1 MLRRSGKEEEF
12 LTYESLRSQ
21 RQKRALNM
29 VWTAAGAY
37 GFRPEFLAFHQDG
50 EPDIYLNSIVG
61 FVHRHYDGE
70 KLAAYFRELDKSLLG
85 ELFTELFWLGLEEAA
100 FRREEPLRPVLAD
113 LRYRHAEQFLADDTD
128 LAMQQLM
135 MRQELAHTLKCVRC
149 REILGEKVRMLNPW
163 DRRLYEA
170 LCFSGAWGTEEVISA
185 MEGIIEKFFRF
196 HWHSPGRKVLHL
208 AVSPRL
214 GALMRKILPRQSR
227 WGKGGEFAPLQA
239 GAAKEF
245 ALPGLQESRL
255 SEGERERR
263 FGAPLFGLARLS
275 EIEAEL
281 CRGPHAQVRLWFTGE
296 REAARPE
303 NLAFYQREQAKFRM
317 ELKDLVRL
325 IRNCLL
331 VHRPPMELPA
341 RSGRLAPGRVWRGL
355 QLGDERVFSAVEPA
369 SYGELAVVLLLDA
382 SASRESRQALI
393 ASQAY
398 LIAEALRQAGVPLL
412 ALSFFSEGGCT
423 VLRRLK
429 DFQEEEA
436 KGIFSYHAQGWN
448 RDGLAFRAL
457 PEFLRGRRGR
467 TLLLIL
473 TDACP
478 SDDHPLSREGLHL
491 NRTYGGE
498 DAAEDTAEAVKEL
511 KKQGFKVL
519 ALVNSVLATDLA
531 EDFARRIYGDSC
543 LRLQELDRLAATVG
557 GLLAREIARG

>member
-1 MLRRSGKEEEF
+1 MA
-12 LTYESLRSQ
+12 YESLRSQ

-37 GFRPEFLAFHQDG
+37 DFRPEFLAFHQDG

-100 FRREEPLRPVLAD
+100 FRREEPLRPVLAG
-113 LRYRHAEQFLADDTD
+113 LRRCHAERFLAEDTD

-149 REILGEKVRMLNPW
+149 REILGEKVRLLNPW
-163 DRRLYEA
+163 DKRLYEA
-170 LCFSGAWGTEEVISA
+170 LRFSGAWCTEEVISA

-196 HWHSPGRKVLHL
+196 HWQSPGRKVLHL

-214 GALMRKILPRQSR
+214 GALMRKILPHRSR
-227 WGKGGEFAPLQA
+227 WGEGGEGLAPLQA
-239 GAAKEF
+239 GAAAQAF
-245 ALPGLQESRL
+245 ALPGLRESHL
-255 SEGERERR
+255 SAEERERR

-281 CRGPHAQVRLWFTGE
+281 CRGPHANVRLWFTGE
-296 REAARPE
+296 RGAARPE
-303 NLAFYQREQAKFRM
+303 NLEFYQREQAKFRT
-317 ELKDLVRL
+317 ELKELARRL
-325 IRNCLL
+325 RNCLL
-331 VHRPPMELPA
+331 VHRQPLELPA
-341 RSGRLAPGRVWRGL
+341 RSGRLAPGRVWRGRY
-355 QLGDERVFSAVEPA
+355 LGDERVFSAVEPA
-369 SYGELAVVLLLDA
+369 SYGEISVVLLLDA

-398 LIAEALRQAGVPLL
+398 LMAEALRQAGVPML

-429 DFQEEEA
+429 DFREEDA
-436 KGIFSYHAQGWN
+436 RGIFSYHAQGWN
-448 RDGLAFRAL
+448 RDGLALRAL

-467 TLLLIL
+467 TLMLIL

-478 SDDHPLSREGLHL
+478 SDDHALSREGLHL
-491 NRTYGGE
+491 SQTYGGE
-498 DAAEDTAEAVKEL
+498 AAAEDTAEAVKEL
-511 KKQGFKVL
+511 RKQGFKVL
-519 ALVNSVLATDLA
+519 ALVNSVLAADLA
-531 EDFARRIYGDSC
+531 EDFARRIYGGSY

-557 GLLAREIARG
+557 GLLADEIARG

>member
-1 MLRRSGKEEEF
+1 MS
-12 LTYESLRSQ
+12 YESIRGQ

-37 GFRPEFLAFHQDG
+37 DFRPEFLAFHQDG

-100 FRREEPLRPVLAD
+100 FRREVPLRPVLAE
-113 LRYRHAEQFLADDTD
+113 LRRRHAEQFLADDTD

-135 MRQELAHTLKCVRC
+135 MRQELAHTLKCARC
-149 REILGEKVRMLNPW
+149 REILGEKVRLLNPW
-163 DRRLYEA
+163 DKRLYEN
-170 LCFSGAWGTEEVISA
+170 LRFSGAWDTEKVISA
-185 MEGIIEKFFRF
+185 MEGIIERFFRF
-196 HWHSPGRKVLHL
+196 HWQNPGRKIMHL
-208 AVSPRL
+208 SVSPRL
-214 GALMRKILPRQSR
+214 GALLRKILPRQSR
-227 WGKGGEFAPLQA
+227 WGEGGEFAPLQT

-281 CRGPHAQVRLWFTGE
+281 CRGPHAQVCLWFTGE
-296 REAARPE
+296 RGAARPE
-303 NLAFYQREQAKFRM
+303 NLTFYRREQAKFRM
-317 ELKDLVRL
+317 ELKELVRL

-331 VHRPPMELPA
+331 VHRQPMELPA

-369 SYGELAVVLLLDA
+369 TYGELAVVLLLDA

-429 DFQEEEA
+429 DFKEGDAQ
-436 KGIFSYHAQGWN
+436 GIFSYHAQGWN
-448 RDGLAFRAL
+448 RDGLALRAL
-457 PEFLRGRRGR
+457 PEFLRGRRER

-478 SDDHPLSREGLHL
+478 SDDHALSRKGLHL
-491 NRTYGGE
+491 NQTYGGE
-498 DAAEDTAEAVKEL
+498 EAAEDTAEAVKEL

-519 ALVNSVLATDLA
+519 ALVNSVLAADLA
-531 EDFARRIYGDSC
+531 EDFARRIYGGSY

-557 GLLAREIARG
+557 GLLAGEIARG

>member
-1 MLRRSGKEEEF
+1 MLCPCPSLALGKEEEF
-12 LTYESLRSQ
+12 LNYESLRSQ

-61 FVHRHYDGE
+61 FVHRHYDGAR
-70 KLAAYFRELDKSLLG
+70 LAAYFRELGQSLLG

-113 LRYRHAEQFLADDTD
+113 LRRRHAERFLADDTD

-149 REILGEKVRMLNPW
+149 REILGEKVRLLNPW
-163 DRRLYEA
+163 DKRLYEA
-170 LCFSGAWGTEEVISA
+170 LRFSGAWGTEEVISA

-196 HWHSPGRKVLHL
+196 HWQSPGRKIMHL

-214 GALMRKILPRQSR
+214 GALLRKILPHQSR
-227 WGKGGEFAPLQA
+227 WGEGGEFVPWQSGMEAR
-239 GAAKEF
+239 EF
-245 ALPGLQESRL
+245 SLPGLQESRL

-281 CRGPHAQVRLWFTGE
+281 CRGPHADARLWFTGE
-296 REAARPE
+296 RGAARPE
-303 NLAFYQREQAKFRM
+303 NLEFYQREQAKFRT
-317 ELKDLVRL
+317 ELKELARRL
-325 IRNCLL
+325 RNCLL
-331 VHRPPMELPA
+331 VHRQPLELPA
-341 RSGRLAPGRVWRGL
+341 RSGRLAPGRVWRGRY
-355 QLGDERVFSAVEPA
+355 LGDERVFSAVEPA
-369 SYGELAVVLLLDA
+369 SYGELSVVLLLGA

-398 LIAEALRQAGVPLL
+398 LIV
-412 ALSFFSEGGCT
+412 SFFSEGGCT

-429 DFQEEEA
+429 DFREEDA
-436 KGIFSYHAQGWN
+436 RGIFSYHAQGWN
-448 RDGLAFRAL
+448 RDGLALRAL

-478 SDDHPLSREGLHL
+478 SDDHALSREGLHL
-491 NRTYGGE
+491 SQTYGGE
-498 DAAEDTAEAVKEL
+498 AAAEDTAEAVKEL
-511 KKQGFKVL
+511 RKQGFKVL
-519 ALVNSVLATDLA
+519 ALVNSVLAADLA
-531 EDFARRIYGDSC
+531 EDFARRIYGGSY

-557 GLLAREIARG
+557 GLLADEIARG